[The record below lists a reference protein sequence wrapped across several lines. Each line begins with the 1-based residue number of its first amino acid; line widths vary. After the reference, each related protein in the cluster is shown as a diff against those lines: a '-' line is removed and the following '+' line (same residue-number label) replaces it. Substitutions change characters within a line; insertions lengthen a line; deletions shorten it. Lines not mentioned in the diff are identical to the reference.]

1 MGLKSLSRIGL
12 LALCVVA
19 ASAGSAAAQNY
30 PERSVRIVIA
40 FSAGG
45 TIDTLGRI
53 VAQKLSEL
61 WGQSVVIE
69 NRAGGGGNIGAIAA
83 AQAAPDG
90 YTLHFGAQS
99 LAVNATL
106 APVASFDPVRDLE
119 PIMLVATAQDVLIVP
134 PSSPFKS
141 LKELVDYAKANPR
154 RLTYASLG
162 SASSGHLAVAVFSQ
176 AAGVQ
181 LQQVSYTQPP
191 QITADVIAGR
201 IDVFL
206 PTTGGHIGNVA
217 SGRVRALAVSGRN
230 RAKQL
235 PDVPTFEELGVHFE
249 EETSWYALLAPK
261 GTPKDII
268 AKINRDVERVL
279 ALPDVKEREA
289 QLGFRMIGGPPEK
302 LAAFLKHEIDK
313 WAKVTK
319 SPSFAGQ

>member
-1 MGLKSLSRIGL
+1 MRRLWAGAFAF
-12 LALCVVA
+12 ALCA
-19 ASAGSAAAQNY
+19 ALSLPASAQSY

-53 VAQKLSEL
+53 LAQKLSEA
-61 WGQSVVIE
+61 WGQTVVIE
-69 NRAGGGGNIGAIAA
+69 NRAGGGGNIGAVAA

-106 APVASFDPVRDLE
+106 APVAAFDPVRDFE
-119 PIMLVATAQDVLIVP
+119 PIMLVASAQDILIVP
-134 PSSPFKS
+134 PNSPYKS
-141 LKELVDYAKANPR
+141 LRELIDFAKANPR
-154 RLTYASLG
+154 KLTYASLG

-217 SGRVRALAVSGRN
+217 SGRVRALAVSGSN
-230 RAKQL
+230 RARQL
-235 PDVPTFEELGVHFE
+235 PDVPTFEQQGIKFE
-249 EETSWYALLAPK
+249 EETSWYALFAPK
-261 GTPKDII
+261 GTPKEIV
-268 AKINRDVERVL
+268 AKVNRDLERIL
-279 ALPDVKEREA
+279 TLPDVKEREA
-289 QLGFRMIGGPPEK
+289 QLGFRMIGGPPDK

-319 SPSFAGQ
+319 SPSFSGNQ